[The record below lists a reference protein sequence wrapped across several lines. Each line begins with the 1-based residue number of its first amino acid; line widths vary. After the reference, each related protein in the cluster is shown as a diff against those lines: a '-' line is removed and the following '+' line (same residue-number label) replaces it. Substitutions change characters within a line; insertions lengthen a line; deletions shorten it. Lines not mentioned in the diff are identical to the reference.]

1 MKKEKL
7 YFTRY
12 YDQWRGKD
20 LELVE
25 DEKNVYDLYI
35 QAPDLDMEEGS
46 INIITASFSTE
57 EGQGIE
63 TVGCEIF
70 DSSKRIFK
78 VKIPLGILA
87 NNGVYKVSFTV
98 SYNKNGSNKTDEK
111 TAIQTFTIIDS
122 IEIDNSEIENDEK
135 YDILQQLIDELAE
148 YKVDTSN
155 FANKDD
161 VQSMIDKATEG
172 LTIETIKSQL
182 EGSYITP
189 AQIEVMLKNYQTV
202 FGMSEYAKTGDLG
215 AYVKTRY
222 LNENVLP
229 YYVKLVE
236 LQKYVM
242 KEEGK
247 TLTSN
252 DLTDALYNKLVN
264 IPEKGVEFDDT
275 ELRELIDKKASREF
289 VLELFGDIKS
299 IDLTKYYTI
308 EEIIEI
314 IDNVNRTHS
323 GDINNLENSIENEYL
338 KKEDYEYSD
347 GINTD
352 DVKVNEEQNLT
363 QLIKELQYKEI
374 EIEEFDT
381 TYISNIR
388 EIGDTIPYI
397 TFNWKLNRTPV
408 SQTLTDSMDDLSS
421 DTRNY
426 TIGNQYTTNK
436 TFTLTV
442 ADEKTTKQKSITIQ
456 FVRPYLYGTFTENSL
471 ALSTLNTGN
480 KIIDIKNNQTIKL
493 TYKDA
498 SVFFAYPS
506 VYGELEDIKDNNGL
520 SYFDDFTLQTTS
532 LNGENYNIYI
542 LQEKATASNISFSFI
557 FKKEEE

>member
-1 MKKEKL
+1 MKKERL

-12 YDQWRGKD
+12 HDQWKGKD
-20 LELVE
+20 IELVE
-25 DEKNVYDLYI
+25 DEVNVYDLYI
-35 QAPDLDMEEGS
+35 QAPDLEMEEGS
-46 INIITASFSTE
+46 INIITASFTTA
-57 EGQGIE
+57 EGEGIE

-78 VKIPLGILA
+78 VKMPLVILA
-87 NNGVYKVSFTV
+87 NNGMYKVGFSV

-135 YDILQQLIDELAE
+135 YDILQQIIDEIAE

-155 FANKDD
+155 FANKND
-161 VQSMIDKATEG
+161 VQDMIDKATEG
-172 LTIETIKSQL
+172 LTIDAIKSQL
-182 EGSYITP
+182 EGLYVTHT
-189 AQIEVMLKNYQTV
+189 QMTETLKNYQSA
-202 FGMSEYAKTGDLG
+202 FNMGEYAKKSDLN
-215 AYVKTRY
+215 AYTTIRY

-229 YYVKLVE
+229 YYTKLTELKRFVE
-236 LQKYVM
+236 

-252 DLTDALYNKLVN
+252 DLTDTLYNKLVN
-264 IPEKGVEFDDT
+264 MPEKGAEFDDT
-275 ELRELIDKKASREF
+275 ELRELIDKKASRDF
-289 VLELFGDIKS
+289 VIELFGDIQS

-308 EEIIEI
+308 EEIITI
-314 IDNVNRTHS
+314 IDNVNKTHS
-323 GDINNLENSIENEYL
+323 TNIDNLENDIKNSYL
-338 KKEDYEYSD
+338 KKEDYEYAD
-347 GINTD
+347 GINID

-363 QLIKELQYKEI
+363 QLIKDLQYKEI

-388 EIGDTIPYI
+388 EIGDVISYV
-397 TFNWKLNRTPV
+397 TFNWKLNRTPI
-408 SQTLTDSMDDLSS
+408 SQTLTDSI
-421 DTRNY
+421 DTLDNNARNY
-426 TIGNQYTTNK
+426 TLGNQYTTNK

-442 ADEKTTKQKSITIQ
+442 TDEKVTKEKSITIQ
-456 FVRPYLYGTFTENSL
+456 FVQPYLYGSFTEENIL
-471 ALSTLNTGN
+471 LDTVKNGN
-480 KIIDIKNNQTIKL
+480 KIIDVKNNQTIKL
-493 TYKDA
+493 TYTDA

-506 VYGELEDIKDNNGL
+506 VYGELENIKDGNGL

-542 LQEKATASNISFSFI
+542 LQEKATVSNISFSFI